1 MTIEELYEYAK
12 SQGLERK
19 QILIADM
26 DCLYTP
32 FFTVEEHQTNRDF
45 VILETDQKRH
55 SINAVSFVC
64 EELVVT
70 NLEQIRIAQTY
81 LCVLEY

>member
-12 SQGLERK
+12 SKSLEHR

-32 FFTVEEHQTNRDF
+32 FFTVEEHQTDKDI
-45 VILETDQKRH
+45 VILETD
-55 SINAVSFVC
+55 
-64 EELVVT
+64 
-70 NLEQIRIAQTY
+70 
-81 LCVLEY
+81 

>member
-12 SQGLERK
+12 SKGLEHR

-32 FFTVEEHQTNRDF
+32 CFTVEESRDRDF
-45 VILETDQKRH
+45 VILETD
-55 SINAVSFVC
+55 
-64 EELVVT
+64 
-70 NLEQIRIAQTY
+70 
-81 LCVLEY
+81 

>member
-45 VILETDQKRH
+45 VILETD
-55 SINAVSFVC
+55 
-64 EELVVT
+64 
-70 NLEQIRIAQTY
+70 
-81 LCVLEY
+81 

>member
-12 SQGLERK
+12 SKSLEHR

-32 FFTVEEHQTNRDF
+32 FFTVEEHQTNKDF

-55 SINAVSFVC
+55 SIKAVFSIC
-64 EELVVT
+64 NELV
-70 NLEQIRIAQTY
+70 
-81 LCVLEY
+81 

>member
-12 SQGLERK
+12 SRGLEHR

-32 FFTVEEHQTNRDF
+32 FFTVEEHQTNEDI
-45 VILETDQKRH
+45 VILETD
-55 SINAVSFVC
+55 
-64 EELVVT
+64 
-70 NLEQIRIAQTY
+70 
-81 LCVLEY
+81 

>member
-12 SQGLERK
+12 SKGLENR

-32 FFTVEEHQTNRDF
+32 FFTVEEYRTYQDF
-45 VILETDQKRH
+45 VILETD
-55 SINAVSFVC
+55 
-64 EELVVT
+64 
-70 NLEQIRIAQTY
+70 
-81 LCVLEY
+81 

>member
-12 SQGLERK
+12 SRGLEHR
-19 QILIADM
+19 QILLADM

-32 FFTVEEHQTNRDF
+32 FFTVEEYRDRDF

-55 SINAVSFVC
+55 SIKTVFSICN
-64 EELVVT
+64 ELVVT
-70 NLEQIRIAQTY
+70 NLEQIDTAQIY
-81 LCVLEY
+81 RCDLES

>member
-12 SQGLERK
+12 SKGLENR

-32 FFTVEEHQTNRDF
+32 FFTVEEDHTNQDI
-45 VILETDQKRH
+45 VILETD
-55 SINAVSFVC
+55 
-64 EELVVT
+64 
-70 NLEQIRIAQTY
+70 
-81 LCVLEY
+81 